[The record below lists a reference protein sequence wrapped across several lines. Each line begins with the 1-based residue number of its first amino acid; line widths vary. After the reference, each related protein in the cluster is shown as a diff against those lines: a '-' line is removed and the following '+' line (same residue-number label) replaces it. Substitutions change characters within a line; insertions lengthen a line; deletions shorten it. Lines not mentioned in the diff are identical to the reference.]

1 MGMAKTKGAKGG
13 NPDPVQ
19 TEAFKS
25 QIKPSAAD
33 VDEPL
38 AKKPLA
44 VKLPASH
51 DAIVRAMDN
60 KQAFVRA
67 AVREKLERDG
77 WISKSYP

>member
-1 MGMAKTKGAKGG
+1 MAKTKGAKGG
-13 NPDPVQ
+13 NPTPVQ

-77 WISKSYP
+77 WISRRYP